1 MPRSPTRSPS
11 NWPTLLVAG
20 LLVVSTGGFIA
31 HQKGWIP
38 PELQRRANQVVLAI
52 SGRLPEAGEESPA
65 EPNDAATLGTELDSQ
80 LEPAPRHRDEDAAAP
95 VRPVR
100 PDAAPRPRRSLVRDP
115 SELSEEQDN
124 FPEAD
129 EPPPPRPVPRRAAPS
144 IPADSG
150 DVVALAD
157 GDEFV
162 DDVAE
167 RPAPKRTPRT
177 APARTASVTEPA
189 RPAPKAAPAP
199 SAADTPAPS
208 GDLVELADIENLI
221 NEEQDVLA
229 LQEMTRRY
237 WKMPAERELLRAK
250 MEELSNRIYF
260 SPQPHYFEPHVIQ
273 NNEQLR
279 QVAPKYSLSWQ
290 YLARLNNTDPKRIRP
305 GQRLKVAPGPFHAL
319 VTIRSHELIIHN
331 NGCYVKRYRIGAGK
345 DRSTP
350 IGTFKVL
357 GKESNPTYYGPDGVI
372 KADDP
377 ANPLGERWLDI
388 GNSFGIHGT
397 NEPDSIGE
405 DRSRGCIRLT
415 NEDVAEVYDFL
426 VIGSEV
432 KIQR

>member
-20 LLVVSTGGFIA
+20 LLVVCTGGFIA

-38 PELQRRANQVVLAI
+38 PELKRRAQQVVLAI
-52 SGRLPEAGEESPA
+52 SGRLPEPGEGAAANADDS
-65 EPNDAATLGTELDSQ
+65 ATLGTELDGQ
-80 LEPAPRHRDEDAAAP
+80 LEPAPRHRDEVDAPPA
-95 VRPVR
+95 RPIR
-100 PDAAPRPRRSLVRDP
+100 PDSLPRSRRPLADEASDLTA
-115 SELSEEQDN
+115 EQDA
-124 FPEAD
+124 FPETH
-129 EPPPPRPVPRRAAPS
+129 EPPPRRIPRRAPPA
-144 IPADSG
+144 IPAEPG
-150 DVVALAD
+150 EAVALAD

-177 APARTASVTEPA
+177 APARSASVTEPA
-189 RPAPKAAPAP
+189 RTATPTAPAP
-199 SAADTPAPS
+199 SATDTPGPT
-208 GDLVELADIENLI
+208 GDLVELADIDKLI
-221 NEEQDVLA
+221 DEEQDVLA

-237 WKMPAERELLRAK
+237 WKMPAERELLRGK

-290 YLARLNNTDPKRIRP
+290 YLARLNHTDPKRIRP

>member
-20 LLVVSTGGFIA
+20 LLVVCTGGFIA

-38 PELQRRANQVVLAI
+38 PELKRRAHQVVLAI
-52 SGRLPEAGEESPA
+52 SGQLPDGNEAPPADTTES
-65 EPNDAATLGTELDSQ
+65 ATLGSELDGQ
-80 LEPAPRHRDEDAAAP
+80 LEPAPRHRGDDDSAP
-95 VRPVR
+95 IRQVR
-100 PDAAPRPRRSLVRDP
+100 PDSNPRPRQPLAGDDTASAPDVDSLP
-115 SELSEEQDN
+115 GTE
-124 FPEAD
+124 
-129 EPPPPRPVPRRAAPS
+129 EPPPPRRGPRRAAPS
-144 IPADSG
+144 IPDESG
-150 DVVALAD
+150 DAVALAD
-157 GDEFV
+157 GDVFV

-167 RPAPKRTPRT
+167 RPAPKPTPRT
-177 APARTASVTEPA
+177 APARSASVTEPA
-189 RPAPKAAPAP
+189 RPSPQSDAPAL
-199 SAADTPAPS
+199 S
-208 GDLVELADIENLI
+208 GDLVDLADIEKLI
-221 NEEQDVLA
+221 DEEQDVLA

-237 WKMPAERELLRAK
+237 WKMPAERELLRPK

-319 VTIRSHELIIHN
+319 VTIRTHELIIHN
-331 NGCYVKRYRIGAGK
+331 NGCYVKRYLIGAGK

-357 GKESNPTYYGPDGVI
+357 GKESNPTYYGPGGVI

-397 NEPDSIGE
+397 NEPDSVGQ

>member
-1 MPRSPTRSPS
+1 MASSPSRSSS
-11 NWPTLLVAG
+11 NWPTLFVAG
-20 LLVVSTGGFIA
+20 LLVICTGGFVA

-38 PELQRRANQVVLAI
+38 PVVWKRAHQVVLAI
-52 SGRLPEAGEESPA
+52 SGQLPDPA
-65 EPNDAATLGTELDSQ
+65 ANDAADSGTASLGEEVPDELDARLAGDDTPAQPDRVVRPKGRNRSREIPDDIYSDPEDASAEPQ
-80 LEPAPRHRDEDAAAP
+80 QPAPPPAPRRS
-95 VRPVR
+95 RGS
-100 PDAAPRPRRSLVRDP
+100 AAPRSTD
-115 SELSEEQDN
+115 
-124 FPEAD
+124 AD
-129 EPPPPRPVPRRAAPS
+129 AAL
-144 IPADSG
+144 
-150 DVVALAD
+150 ALAD
-157 GDEFV
+157 GEAFV

-167 RPAPKRTPRT
+167 RPAPKRPSPSRTPPNRS
-177 APARTASVTEPA
+177 ASVTEPA
-189 RPAPKAAPAP
+189 RPAPPAVNEALPDGVTAP
-199 SAADTPAPS
+199 T
-208 GDLVELADIENLI
+208 GDLVEIADIEKLI
-221 NEEQDVLA
+221 AEEQDVLA

-237 WKMPAERELLRAK
+237 WKMPAERELLRPR

-273 NNEQLR
+273 NTEQLR

-357 GKESNPTYYGPDGVI
+357 GKETNPTYYGPEGVV

-377 ANPLGERWLDI
+377 NNPLGERWIDI
-388 GNSFGIHGT
+388 GNSFGVHGT
-397 NEPDSIGE
+397 NEPDSIGQ
-405 DRSRGCIRLT
+405 DKSRGCIRMT